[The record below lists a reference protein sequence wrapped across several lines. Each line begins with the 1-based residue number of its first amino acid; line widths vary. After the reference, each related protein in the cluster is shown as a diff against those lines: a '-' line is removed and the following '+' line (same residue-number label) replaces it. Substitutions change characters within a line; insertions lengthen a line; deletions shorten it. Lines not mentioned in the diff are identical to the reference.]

1 MKLLVVESPAKANTI
16 KTYLDN
22 DFEVLAS
29 FGHFRDLPRS
39 GIGIDE
45 EKDFFVREWEIDKKK
60 VDPLLKSIK
69 KSDEIFL
76 ALDPDREG
84 EMIAWHLVEIC
95 KEKKIFD
102 GKQFKR
108 IEFSAVRK
116 DDILNAIK
124 NPRDLNQNLVHAAIT
139 RRFLDRFF
147 GYKISPITTRRTKFG
162 KSAGRVQSPTLKML
176 CEREREIDL
185 FQPKEFWD
193 YNIEL
198 EDLKKNKLKCSI
210 VSDNGKRF
218 DKLSINNKEIA
229 EKLRIKI
236 SNQEF
241 FIENINKREKKRN
254 PYSPFSNSL
263 LLQDASSKLGFSPKQ
278 TNSIAQELKDG
289 IGSLG
294 ALITYHRTD
303 SNKMKSSEIKK
314 LREFIQKNYGEKYV
328 SKKEIFYKERSKF
341 VQQGH
346 EAVTP
351 TNLTKKP
358 DDIKKHL
365 NETQYKLYDL
375 IWKRTVA
382 SQMEASINLET
393 TYYIKGDEILLK
405 SSGSIE
411 KFKGFKSVYNYQEKN
426 EDEQKLPE
434 LSLKEKLHQSKLETK
449 QNFTKPPNRYS
460 EAGLVKKLE
469 ELGIGRPATY
479 INIFKTLEDRKYVQI
494 KNKTLIPTSSGKIL
508 SKFLDGFFNQFVDYA
523 FTAELEEQLDQIT
536 LSKLEWKETLKQY
549 LKILNKNIK
558 EVEDKSMTE
567 VIDKVNEY
575 SPEILKEKKCPK
587 CSKGKLSIKF
597 AQNGPF
603 IGCTEYKKDANGCN
617 YSHAIGDSEDSRE
630 LSGEGKIIGAHP
642 LTNKSIFLKVGRYGR
657 YLETETKD
665 GKIKRSGIP
674 KNVPNEDLSL
684 EKSVN
689 FLTLPRTVGTHP
701 QTKKEIIASIG
712 PYGPYLKHD
721 NKYISLKEDDVTEV
735 GINRAVD
742 LIDKKIEETKEDLIG
757 IHPETKFKIIK
768 KRGIKG
774 RSDYLSHNKKN
785 YPIPTELNE
794 KKLTVSDAVK
804 IINEKK
810 NTKKKK

>member
-16 KTYLDN
+16 KTYLDG

-162 KSAGRVQSPTLKML
+162 KSAGRVQSPTLKIL

-185 FQPKEFWD
+185 FEPKEFWD
-193 YNIEL
+193 FNIEL
-198 EDLKKNKLKCSI
+198 EDIKKNKLKCSV
-210 VSDNGKRF
+210 VSDDGKRF
-218 DKLSINNKEIA
+218 DKLSINNKKIA
-229 EKLRIKI
+229 EELKTKI
-236 SNQEF
+236 SNQKF
-241 FIENINKREKKRN
+241 FVENINKREKKRN

-303 SNKMKSSEIKK
+303 SNKMKNSEIKK
-314 LREFIQKNYGEKYV
+314 LREFIQKNYGEKFV
-328 SKKEIFYKERSKF
+328 SKKEFFYKERSKF

-351 TNLTKKP
+351 TNLAKKP

-393 TYYIKGDEILLK
+393 TYYIKGDEVLLK

-411 KFKGFKSVYNYQEKN
+411 KFKGFKSVYNYQEKH

-434 LSLKEKLHQSKLETK
+434 LILKDKLQQSKLETK

-494 KNKTLIPTSSGKIL
+494 KNKALIPTSSGKIL

-549 LKILNKNIK
+549 LKILNKNVK

-567 VIDKVNEY
+567 VIDKVNES

-587 CSKGKLSIKF
+587 CSNGKLSIKF
-597 AQNGPF
+597 ALSGPF

-617 YSHAIGDSEDSRE
+617 YSHAIGDNEDSKE
-630 LSGEGKIIGAHP
+630 LSGEGKNIGIHP

-657 YLETETKD
+657 YLETETEE
-665 GKIKRSGIP
+665 GKIKRSSVP
-674 KNVPNEDLSL
+674 KNVQNEDLSL

-721 NKYISLKEDDVTEV
+721 NKFISLKEDDVTEV

-757 IHPETKFKIIK
+757 IHPETKVKIIK

-774 RSDYLSHNKKN
+774 RSDYLSYNKKN
-785 YPIPTELNE
+785 YSIPTELNE

-804 IINEKK
+804 IIDEKK
-810 NTKKKK
+810 KTKKKK